1 MEHYEI
7 YIDGIF
13 YCSCDNQLELNYE
26 FLKLEQTK
34 EENNY
39 DVQM

>member
-13 YCSCDNQLELNYE
+13 YCSCDNQSDLQTEIV
-26 FLKLEQTK
+26 KLEQTK